1 MFHPFHPGVFADD
14 GGAASGA
21 EMLEQPEPDSTTD
34 SSGGV
39 ASASLEQP
47 HQPVRFKTPPR
58 PTRVTVMPPTP
69 PESGHGTPPQQVGRK
84 VHVFQFAQLD
94 ILINND

>member
-1 MFHPFHPGVFADD
+1 MNCCVPTGVFADD
-14 GGAASGA
+14 GGAASGG
-21 EMLEQPEPDSTTD
+21 ELMEQPEPDSTTD

-39 ASASLEQP
+39 ASASLEQ

-69 PESGHGTPPQQVGRK
+69 PESGHGTPPQQVKHGS
-84 VHVFQFAQLD
+84 QC
-94 ILINND
+94 